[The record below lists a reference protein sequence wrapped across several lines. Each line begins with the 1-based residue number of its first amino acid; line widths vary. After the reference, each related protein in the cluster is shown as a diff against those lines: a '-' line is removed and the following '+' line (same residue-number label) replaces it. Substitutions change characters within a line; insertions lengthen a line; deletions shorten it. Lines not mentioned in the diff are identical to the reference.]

1 MGKKK
6 LTCLI
11 AEENGKLFLRD
22 ALAKSGGVK
31 HVEVKAV
38 PIGSPKT
45 IVGSHLCN
53 APDYIEKMIAKK
65 VSKGADAYSY
75 GRDSAVWIEIGSYVE
90 GKNELLGEV
99 KKSKEFYSV
108 QYWKIKKSWGKY
120 V

>member
-1 MGKKK
+1 MGKKN

-11 AEENGKLFLRD
+11 AQEDGKLFLRD
-22 ALAKSGGVK
+22 ALANHEISRACAK
-31 HVEVKAV
+31 VEAV
-38 PIGSPKT
+38 PIGPPKT

-99 KKSKEFYSV
+99 KKSKEFYAV
-108 QYWKIKKSWGKY
+108 QYWKIKN